1 MLPGDLHRMNARTG
15 IEIRRRTLIALLLA
29 ATLLSTPLF
38 AGPQE
43 GVMSEFRKV
52 EEDIRNARKT
62 PEARKATLEANLLRA
77 MRLAIARRFHP
88 EKQGILKDL
97 TAESLAYE
105 NPTSDRVYYV
115 KFKTYIVRFDFSR
128 DPEERIQAPTYEKFL
143 IIGGEQ
149 GVHSEDAATDR
160 Q

>member
-1 MLPGDLHRMNARTG
+1 MNARTG
-15 IEIRRRTLIALLLA
+15 IEIRPRALVALLVA

-43 GVMSEFRKV
+43 GIMSEFRKV
-52 EEDIRNARKT
+52 EEDIRNAQKT

-77 MRLAIARRFHP
+77 MRLAISRRFHP
-88 EKQGILKDL
+88 EKKGILKDL
-97 TAESLAYE
+97 TAETLAYE

-128 DPEERIQAPTYEKFL
+128 DPEEEIQAPTYEKFL
-143 IIGGEQ
+143 IIGGEK
-149 GVHSEDAATDR
+149 GAHSSEDAATSA